1 MVWKKEVKGGR
12 NLLNWQSKISYV
24 DWGNVRAGE
33 GGQMCDLHGHNF
45 YPNPRLFRLAGE
57 GSKYAVPNS
66 HVLNRNQ
73 PSLFSRGRGV
83 VMFKLRGEG
92 KMCNLHVLPNDLIF
106 NPNQPRFPDWG

>member
-1 MVWKKEVKGGR
+1 
-12 NLLNWQSKISYV
+12 
-24 DWGNVRAGE
+24 
-33 GGQMCDLHGHNF
+33 MCDLHGHNF

-106 NPNQPRFPDWG
+106 NPNQHRFPVWGGNFQGEGEGISNLHVLPIIRMFALTNLGFKQT